1 MLALTLRM
9 QDQTMDPLLHTS
21 HAEEPAP
28 TTLRSP
34 ASALR
39 VRDHV
44 VPVHVEHVE
53 HVEHAA
59 EELEPATC
67 RYDRVA

>member
-1 MLALTLRM
+1 
-9 QDQTMDPLLHTS
+9 MDPLLHTS

-34 ASALR
+34 ASTLR

-44 VPVHVEHVE
+44 VPVRVEHLE
-53 HVEHAA
+53 HVA
-59 EELEPATC
+59 EEPEPATC

>member
-1 MLALTLRM
+1 MLALTLRL

-44 VPVHVEHVE
+44 VPVHVEH
-53 HVEHAA
+53 AA